1 MESQKRN
8 ANNWRTVSFV
18 YKHYNNCIWAI
29 QYNAVWT
36 LFTTDIRKS
45 HVFNISN
52 VDWAQTEHSYTVLAS
67 SFPIENIPK
76 RVIPFIRYSIR
87 NEFMLIYVLLNI
99 TSCFSELISRLDNPL
114 SDWQQ
119 TAMRPRIPD
128 GGWVYVIMMRT
139 SNPVTHCDYRLRA
152 MQCLRSV
159 IGFLIG
165 SHFGFTYA
173 AMPFRLTTTIFIVST
188 RSWCDR
194 ARPQSVR
201 SPLQVQVCAALAQ
214 KIHTGRQSQ
223 IFGRGWKQNTS
234 LVYIRFYSNR
244 VSV

>member
-1 MESQKRN
+1 MYLSNTIQCCLNFVHDGHQKI
-8 ANNWRTVSFV
+8 S
-18 YKHYNNCIWAI
+18 CI
-29 QYNAVWT
+29 QHFECRLST
-36 LFTTDIRKS
+36 
-45 HVFNISN
+45 
-52 VDWAQTEHSYTVLAS
+52 DWAQLHSIGEFVSYWKYPET
-67 SFPIENIPK
+67 FYPIQ
-76 RVIPFIRYSIR
+76 SIFHS
-87 NEFMLIYVLLNI
+87 EWIYVNI
-99 TSCFSELISRLDNPL
+99 RIIEPHTSCFSEIISRLDNPL